1 MARMLNRRQT
11 LAGLAL
17 GCATGGRAF
26 AQADDEP
33 DSWPELVHLF
43 FNDAPI
49 QEDKS
54 LVSFEAPARAEDA
67 AIVPMSFSAKLPEG
81 DTRRVIKLTLVIDEN
96 PVPLAAAFTLGE
108 KAGDT
113 RISTRVRV
121 NSYTNTRVVAELSDG
136 SLHMATRYIKASGG
150 CSAPMVKSM
159 DEALATLG
167 QMKFRILPPTP
178 EAPNEALL
186 MVRHP
191 NNSGLQMD
199 QVTRLYTPA
208 RYIASSRSIRDRI
221 SFSRW
226 PPASRSRRTRTSASP
241 SSPTAPRCFAS
252 RPRTRRARPFGRMAG
267 DPRRGVSEGLLRSHR
282 LHCRRTEKRRSR
294 ESGVRRKVRRP
305 SATLR
310 TQRSCATRDNQR
322 RQGRRSRAASS
333 PTSPALEPRMARR
346 RSGLKSAS
354 SMTASVPVVKRLA
367 LVSIVRRS
375 EVWPASKPPVAAQLN
390 PMVWP
395 GVSRST
401 KLGALAPPLSPT
413 SVMKVAK
420 LPAVTSRYRVT

>member
-17 GCATGGRAF
+17 GCATGGRAY
-26 AQADDEP
+26 AQAVDEP
-33 DSWPELVHLF
+33 DSWPELKHIF

-81 DTRRVIKLTLVIDEN
+81 DTRRVVKLTLVIDEN

-121 NSYTNTRVVAELSDG
+121 NSYTNARVVAELSDG

-167 QMKFRILPPTP
+167 KMKFRILPPTP

-186 MVRHP
+186 MIRHP

-208 RYIASSRSIRDRI
+208 RYISKLSVYQGQDLVFSMAAGISISEDPNFRFTFTPNGARQFRVEAEDTAGKT
-221 SFSRW
+221 FSGAW
-226 PPASRSRRTRTSASP
+226 P
-241 SSPTAPRCFAS
+241 
-252 RPRTRRARPFGRMAG
+252 
-267 DPRRGVSEGLLRSHR
+267 
-282 LHCRRTEKRRSR
+282 
-294 ESGVRRKVRRP
+294 
-305 SATLR
+305 
-310 TQRSCATRDNQR
+310 ATRD
-322 RQGRRSRAASS
+322 
-333 PTSPALEPRMARR
+333 
-346 RSGLKSAS
+346 
-354 SMTASVPVVKRLA
+354 
-367 LVSIVRRS
+367 
-375 EVWPASKPPVAAQLN
+375 
-390 PMVWP
+390 
-395 GVSRST
+395 
-401 KLGALAPPLSPT
+401 GA
-413 SVMKVAK
+413 
-420 LPAVTSRYRVT
+420 

>member
-1 MARMLNRRQT
+1 MARTLTRRQT

-17 GCATGGRAF
+17 GCAAGGRAF
-26 AQADDEP
+26 AQAVDEP
-33 DSWPELVHLF
+33 DSWPELKHIF

-49 QEDKS
+49 QEDKG
-54 LVSFEAPARAEDA
+54 LVSFEAPVRAEDA

-81 DTRRVIKLTLVIDEN
+81 DTRRVAKLTLVIDEN

-121 NSYTNTRVVAELSDG
+121 NSYSNTRVVAELSDG

-178 EAPNEALL
+178 EAPNEGLL

-208 RYIASSRSIRDRI
+208 RYIAKLAVYGRGHIDLRGPELPLHLQAERRQAISRG
-221 SFSRW
+221 SRGHG
-226 PPASRSRRTRTSASP
+226 RQDLLR
-241 SSPTAPRCFAS
+241 
-252 RPRTRRARPFGRMAG
+252 RMAR
-267 DPRRGVSEGLLRSHR
+267 DPRRGLGLEHVAVGWNRHR
-282 LHCRRTEKRRSR
+282 EEATGRRETPVFRRAMATRRSR
-294 ESGVRRKVRRP
+294 MP
-305 SATLR
+305 
-310 TQRSCATRDNQR
+310 
-322 RQGRRSRAASS
+322 
-333 PTSPALEPRMARR
+333 
-346 RSGLKSAS
+346 
-354 SMTASVPVVKRLA
+354 
-367 LVSIVRRS
+367 
-375 EVWPASKPPVAAQLN
+375 
-390 PMVWP
+390 
-395 GVSRST
+395 
-401 KLGALAPPLSPT
+401 
-413 SVMKVAK
+413 
-420 LPAVTSRYRVT
+420 

>member
-1 MARMLNRRQT
+1 MAHGFTRRQT

-26 AQADDEP
+26 AQAVDEP

-49 QEDKS
+49 QEDKG
-54 LVSFEAPARAEDA
+54 LVSFEAPVRADDA
-67 AIVPMSFSAKLPEG
+67 AIVPMSFSAKLPDG
-81 DTRRVIKLTLVIDEN
+81 DARRVNKLTLVIDEN

-121 NSYTNTRVVAELSDG
+121 NSYTNTRVVAELDDG

-150 CSAPMVKSM
+150 CSAPMVKTM

-208 RYIASSRSIRDRI
+208 RYIAKLAVYQGQDLVFSMAAGISISEDPNFRFTFKPNGAKMFRVEAEDTAGKT
-221 SFSRW
+221 FSGAW
-226 PPASRSRRTRTSASP
+226 P
-241 SSPTAPRCFAS
+241 
-252 RPRTRRARPFGRMAG
+252 
-267 DPRRGVSEGLLRSHR
+267 
-282 LHCRRTEKRRSR
+282 
-294 ESGVRRKVRRP
+294 
-305 SATLR
+305 
-310 TQRSCATRDNQR
+310 ATRD
-322 RQGRRSRAASS
+322 
-333 PTSPALEPRMARR
+333 
-346 RSGLKSAS
+346 
-354 SMTASVPVVKRLA
+354 
-367 LVSIVRRS
+367 
-375 EVWPASKPPVAAQLN
+375 
-390 PMVWP
+390 
-395 GVSRST
+395 
-401 KLGALAPPLSPT
+401 GA
-413 SVMKVAK
+413 
-420 LPAVTSRYRVT
+420 